1 MRAFIN
7 IKRIFVFLYV
17 MVIIALLLVP
27 SLKYDFKYAQV
38 VMLSLPLIAIAFIE
52 GKTFRKALLINVI
65 LLFVTFMSYYV
76 INVRGN
82 LGQAQGL
89 LVTMYLFTLPYL
101 ICQYLIDIKDTV
113 LMKWICIA
121 TCGILAYI
129 MIVTFR
135 EYAYDPTISRKL
147 ASSVIDPYII
157 SQIKKNIGGFGFCYC
172 LGMFA
177 PYLTSVIGRVKGK
190 QKFVAMASLLF
201 ILVFSVFSQYTTLI
215 LLSVI
220 SIFYVILTQGKMS
233 VKKVITL
240 VLFIVITLSFRK
252 ILLFLANN
260 VGLSTLSN
268 HFYSLYYILGGEE
281 DFGRWSLYKANFIL
295 FLQNPIFGAD
305 LTVHYNEYLVDHAHS
320 TAFSRMSGGG
330 IIGFGG
336 FVGFIASAWYYLTKK
351 SSMRYLI
358 PVFVVYILL
367 SILNP
372 VTPEISITAFLIIP
386 LIEYQFINKEEQ
398 LYV

>member
-38 VMLSLPLIAIAFIE
+38 FMLSLPLLVFAFIE
-52 GKTFRKALLINVI
+52 GKTFRKALLINAV
-65 LLFVTFMSYYV
+65 LLFITFMSYYV

-89 LVTMYLFTLPYL
+89 LVTMYLFALPYL
-101 ICQYLIDIKDTV
+101 ICQYLVDIKDTV

-121 TCGILAYI
+121 TCAILAYI

-147 ASSVIDPYII
+147 ASSVVDDYII
-157 SQIKKNIGGFGFCYC
+157 AQIKKNIGGFGFCYC

-177 PYLTSVIGRVKGK
+177 PYLTSVIGRAKGK
-190 QKFVAMASLLF
+190 QKMFAVGCLFV

-233 VKKVITL
+233 AKKVITL
-240 VLFIVITLSFRK
+240 VLFITLAVSFRSMVW
-252 ILLFLANN
+252 FLANN
-260 VGLSTLSN
+260 VSLSALSH

-281 DFGRWSLYKANFIL
+281 DFGRWSLYKANIML
-295 FLQNPIFGAD
+295 FLRNPIFGAN
-305 LTVHYNEYLVDHAHS
+305 LTIHYNEWLVDHSHS
-320 TAFSRMSGGG
+320 TFFGKLSGGG

-336 FVGFIASAWYYLTKK
+336 FVGFIASVWHYLCNR
-351 SSMRYLI
+351 SGMRHLI

>member
-1 MRAFIN
+1 M
-7 IKRIFVFLYV
+7 
-17 MVIIALLLVP
+17 
-27 SLKYDFKYAQV
+27 
-38 VMLSLPLIAIAFIE
+38 
-52 GKTFRKALLINVI
+52 
-65 LLFVTFMSYYV
+65 
-76 INVRGN
+76 
-82 LGQAQGL
+82 
-89 LVTMYLFTLPYL
+89 
-101 ICQYLIDIKDTV
+101 ICQYLVDIKDTV

-121 TCGILAYI
+121 TCAILAYI

-147 ASSVIDPYII
+147 ASSATDPYII

-190 QKFVAMASLLF
+190 QKMFAVGCLLM

-233 VKKVITL
+233 AKKVIAL
-240 VLFIVITLSFRK
+240 VLFVAITFSFRK
-252 ILLFLANN
+252 IILFLANN

-281 DFGRWSLYKANFIL
+281 DFGRWSLYKANLML
-295 FLQNPIFGAD
+295 FLRSPIFGAN
-305 LTVHYNEYLVDHAHS
+305 LTIHYNEWLVDHSHS
-320 TAFSRMSGGG
+320 TFFGRMSGGG
-330 IIGFGG
+330 IIGLGS
-336 FVGFIASAWYYLTKK
+336 FVGFIASAWHYLTKK
-351 SSMRYLI
+351 SSMRHLV
-358 PVFVVYILL
+358 PVFIVYIVL
-367 SILNP
+367 SFLNP

-386 LIEYQFINKEEQ
+386 LIEYQFITKEEQ

>member
-27 SLKYDFKYAQV
+27 SLKFSVEYSIIV
-38 VMLSLPLIAIAFIE
+38 AISVPFLAFAFIE
-52 GKTFRKALLINVI
+52 GKTFRKVFLINVI
-65 LLFVTFMSYYV
+65 LVVITFMCSYV
-76 INVRGN
+76 INFRGS
-82 LGQAQGL
+82 LSHATGIA
-89 LVTMYLFTLPYL
+89 VPFYLWILPYL

-121 TCGILAYI
+121 TCAILAYI

-177 PYLTSVIGRVKGK
+177 PYLTSVIGRAKGK
-190 QKFVAMASLLF
+190 QKFIAMSSLVF
-201 ILVFSVFSQYTTLI
+201 ILIFSVFSQYTTLI

-233 VKKVITL
+233 AKKVITL
-240 VLFIVITLSFRK
+240 VLFITLAVSFRS
-252 ILLFLANN
+252 IVWFLANN
-260 VGLSTLSN
+260 VSLSALSH

-281 DFGRWSLYKANFIL
+281 DFGRWSLYKANLML
-295 FLQNPIFGAD
+295 FLRSPLFGAN
-305 LTVHYNEYLVDHAHS
+305 LTIHYNEWLVDHSHS
-320 TAFSRMSGGG
+320 TFFGKLSGGG

-336 FVGFIASAWYYLTKK
+336 FVGFIASVWHYLCNR
-351 SSMRYLI
+351 SGMRHLI
-358 PVFVVYILL
+358 PVFIVYILL